1 MMTPAVANVVQRA
14 RYVTWRKMMT
24 KYYSTDLTIPIVEI
38 MAETEEQAEAIM
50 NEFIDSIAPVM
61 ELKIRWDEA
70 NWEIQENILDESK
83 GEWVTT

>member
-1 MMTPAVANVVQRA
+1 MN
-14 RYVTWRKMMT
+14 

-50 NEFIDSIAPVM
+50 QEFIDSIAPVM

-70 NWEIQENILDESK
+70 DWEIQENILDETK
-83 GEWVTT
+83 GEWIRT

>member
-1 MMTPAVANVVQRA
+1 MN
-14 RYVTWRKMMT
+14 

-50 NEFIDSIAPVM
+50 QEFIDSIAPVM

-70 NWEIQENILDESK
+70 DWEIQENVLDETK
-83 GEWVTT
+83 GEWVRT

>member
-1 MMTPAVANVVQRA
+1 MP
-14 RYVTWRKMMT
+14 

-38 MAETEEQAEAIM
+38 MAETKEQAEAIM

-70 NWEIQENILDESK
+70 DWEIQEHILDKTK
-83 GEWVTT
+83 GEWITT

>member
-1 MMTPAVANVVQRA
+1 MSVN
-14 RYVTWRKMMT
+14 

-50 NEFIDSIAPVM
+50 QEFIDSIAPVM

-70 NWEIQENILDESK
+70 DWEIQENVLDETK
-83 GEWVTT
+83 GEWVRT

>member
-1 MMTPAVANVVQRA
+1 MSVN
-14 RYVTWRKMMT
+14 

-50 NEFIDSIAPVM
+50 QEFIDSIAPVM

-70 NWEIQENILDESK
+70 DWEIQENILDETK
-83 GEWVTT
+83 GEWIRT

>member
-1 MMTPAVANVVQRA
+1 MN
-14 RYVTWRKMMT
+14 

-50 NEFIDSIAPVM
+50 QEFIDSIAPVM

-70 NWEIQENILDESK
+70 NWEIQENILDETK
-83 GEWVTT
+83 GEWIKT

>member
-1 MMTPAVANVVQRA
+1 MN
-14 RYVTWRKMMT
+14 

-38 MAETEEQAEAIM
+38 MAESKEQAEAIM
-50 NEFIDSIAPVM
+50 QEFINSITHVM

-70 NWEIQENILDESK
+70 DWEIQENVLDETK